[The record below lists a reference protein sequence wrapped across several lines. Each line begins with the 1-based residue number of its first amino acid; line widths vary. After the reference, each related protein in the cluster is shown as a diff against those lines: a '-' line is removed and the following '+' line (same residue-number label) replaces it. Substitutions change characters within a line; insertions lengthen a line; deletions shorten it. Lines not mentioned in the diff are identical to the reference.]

1 MRDSS
6 GFGWDGRGGQ
16 KNSQKHGILGSKKT
30 GLGTAR

>member
-16 KNSQKHGILGSKKT
+16 KNSQKHGILGSKKA
-30 GLGTAR
+30 GTEGAR